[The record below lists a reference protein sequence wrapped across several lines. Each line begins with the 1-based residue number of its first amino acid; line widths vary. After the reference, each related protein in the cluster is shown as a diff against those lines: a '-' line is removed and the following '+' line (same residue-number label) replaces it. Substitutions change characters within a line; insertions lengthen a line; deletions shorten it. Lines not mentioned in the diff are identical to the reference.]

1 MFRAIFLGM
10 ALVIVV
16 PQSLAAPPDATGTI
30 NLVDR
35 AHARLNV
42 LTFDGRDA
50 WVACTEETIVTI
62 DGLPARFVQLERD
75 QIVEIQ
81 IDPVTK
87 TALRVDAVSIA
98 ASR

>member
-1 MFRAIFLGM
+1 MFRALFLGL
-10 ALVIVV
+10 ALVIAV
-16 PQSLAAPPDATGTI
+16 PQSSAAPPDATGTI

-50 WVACTEETIVTI
+50 WIACTEETIVTI
-62 DGLPARFVQLERD
+62 DGYAAQFVQLERD

-81 IDPVTK
+81 IDPETN
-87 TALRVDAVSIA
+87 TALRVDAVNIS